1 MPTPRRKNL
10 TEADRA
16 LWASY
21 ASRISPLPCHARAAP
36 TGDDAPVLLAPTP
49 RSRAMAAARSDHH
62 QSAALAVGTHPGGVD
77 SASWHRF
84 RTGRLRAART
94 LDLHGFTAERAFR
107 ALSAFLRSA
116 HSEGLRCVEVVT
128 GQGGGTAPRVAAL
141 AQPAGDAPDDPW
153 SGASARDQSR
163 FSATTVTADAARCR
177 SRARLTHR
185 VR

>member
-128 GQGGGTAPRVAAL
+128 GQGGVLRQELPHWLNLPEMRPMILGAVHPRATNPGSVRL
-141 AQPAGDAPDDPW
+141 LLRRTRRDAGA
-153 SGASARDQSR
+153 GRG
-163 FSATTVTADAARCR
+163 
-177 SRARLTHR
+177 
-185 VR
+185 

>member
-1 MPTPRRKNL
+1 MPTPRRKHL

-21 ASRISPLPCHARAAP
+21 ASRISPLPDHARALPASE
-36 TGDDAPVLLAPTP
+36 DAPVVLDPPTRPRTMAVARGASHPSTILAI
-49 RSRAMAAARSDHH
+49 
-62 QSAALAVGTHPGGVD
+62 GTHPGGVD

-107 ALSAFLRSA
+107 ALVAFLRSA

-128 GQGGGTAPRVAAL
+128 GQGGVLRHELPHWLNLPELRPMIL
-141 AQPAGDAPDDPW
+141 
-153 SGASARDQSR
+153 GAVHPH
-163 FSATTVTADAARCR
+163 ATNPGSVRMLLR
-177 SRARLTHR
+177 RAR
-185 VR
+185 

>member
-21 ASRISPLPCHARAAP
+21 ASRIRPLPDQARAVPASK
-36 TGDDAPVLLAPTP
+36 DAPVVLDPPTWP
-49 RSRAMAAARSDHH
+49 RTMASVRSDHC
-62 QSAALAVGTHPGGVD
+62 QSTALAVGTNPGGVD

-107 ALSAFLRSA
+107 ALVGFLRSA

-128 GQGGGTAPRVAAL
+128 GQGGVLRHELPHWLNLPEMRPMIL
-141 AQPAGDAPDDPW
+141 
-153 SGASARDQSR
+153 GAVHPH
-163 FSATTVTADAARCR
+163 ATNPGSV
-177 SRARLTHR
+177 RLLLRRTR
-185 VR
+185 